1 MFPNG
6 RWRGWW
12 EQGLLGRHWMDP
24 LELHSQGNR
33 ILGEG
38 QDVVGPFTFNGSRD
52 ATGMVRLEKQYLN
65 QHAVSYV
72 GRFEGEGV
80 IVGYWNIANLGSGR
94 FALIP
99 SSELARDMPIAEI
112 S

>member
-1 MFPNG
+1 M
-6 RWRGWW
+6 
-12 EQGLLGRHWMDP
+12 
-24 LELHSQGNR
+24 
-33 ILGEG
+33 
-38 QDVVGPFTFNGSRD
+38 
-52 ATGMVRLEKQYLN
+52 YLN

-80 IVGYWNIANLGSGR
+80 IVGYWTIANLGSGR